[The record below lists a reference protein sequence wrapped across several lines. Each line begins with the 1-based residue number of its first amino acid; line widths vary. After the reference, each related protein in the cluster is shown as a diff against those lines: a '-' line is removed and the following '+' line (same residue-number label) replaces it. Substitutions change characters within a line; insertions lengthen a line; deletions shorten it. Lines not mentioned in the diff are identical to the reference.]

1 MSATAKAGRL
11 SGRYFWAKFAT
22 ARDSVMAQVAAAR
35 DGVAPPAAAG
45 GAAAAGGSAGMGS
58 LWHMFQEAFQ
68 KQLTTVVA
76 VTGAAMAP
84 AINPVR
90 SPAVRCCAASM
101 MMAVSCNHP
110 LHTHTHTDGGTIVA
124 LSLLSNANTA
134 SLTKN
139 CVSHL
144 VTRRMHP

>member
-35 DGVAPPAAAG
+35 DGVAPPAAAGGAAAG

-90 SPAVRCCAASM
+90 SPAVRCCVASM

-110 LHTHTHTDGGTIVA
+110 PPTHTQMAA
-124 LSLLSNANTA
+124 LSSRFH
-134 SLTKN
+134 
-139 CVSHL
+139 CCPMPIPH
-144 VTRRMHP
+144 H